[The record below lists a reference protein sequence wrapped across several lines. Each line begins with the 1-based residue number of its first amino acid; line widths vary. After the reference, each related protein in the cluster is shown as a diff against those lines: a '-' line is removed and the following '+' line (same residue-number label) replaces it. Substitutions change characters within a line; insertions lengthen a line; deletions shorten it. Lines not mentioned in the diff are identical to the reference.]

1 MDQSINLK
9 EARTILGGEA
19 MKFPRRKFLHLAA
32 AAAALPA
39 VPRIASAQSYPAR
52 PVHFIVMYPA
62 GSAPDIIARLAG
74 QWLSDRLGQQ
84 FIIENRPGFGGN
96 IATEFVAKSP
106 PDGYTL
112 LGPVSTNAVNA
123 TLYPNLN
130 FNFIRDI
137 APIAGI
143 ANAPFVVVVPQS
155 FPAKTLPEFIAYAK
169 AHPSKINMAS
179 GGNGSSPHVFGELF
193 QIMTGT
199 ELVHVPYRAAYIPDL
214 ISGQVQVVFSPIP
227 QVLELIRTDK
237 LRALAVTTQKHLES
251 LPDVPTVGEFV
262 PGYEASGWYGLAAP
276 KNTPR
281 DIINDLSEA
290 MNVALADPKAKA
302 RLNELGVEPM
312 PLTPVE
318 FEKFITAETDKWA
331 KVIKS
336 SGIKPE

>member
-1 MDQSINLK
+1 MQL
-9 EARTILGGEA
+9 
-19 MKFPRRKFLHLAA
+19 PRRRFLHLAA
-32 AAAALPA
+32 AAAAIPA
-39 VPRIASAQSYPAR
+39 ASRIAWAQSYPAR
-52 PVHFIVMYPA
+52 PVRLIVMFPA

-130 FNFIRDI
+130 YNFIRDL

-143 ANAPFVVVVPQS
+143 ANAPFVVVVPPS
-155 FPAKTLPEFIAYAK
+155 FPATTLPEFIAYAK
-169 AHPSKINMAS
+169 AHPSRINMAS
-179 GGNGSSPHVFGELF
+179 GGNGSSPHIFGELF

-199 ELVHVPYRAAYIPDL
+199 ELVHVPYRAAYVPDL

-227 QVLELIRTDK
+227 QVLELIRTGK
-237 LRALAVTTQKHLES
+237 LRALAATTPKRLEA
-251 LPDVPTVGEFV
+251 LPDVPTIGEFV

-276 KNTPR
+276 KDTPGE
-281 DIINDLSEA
+281 IVSKLSEA
-290 MNVALADPKAKA
+290 MNAALADPKAKI
-302 RLNELGVEPM
+302 RLNELGVDPM
-312 PLTPVE
+312 PLTPDA
-318 FEKFITAETDKWA
+318 FEKFIAAETDKWA
-331 KVIKS
+331 KVIRS